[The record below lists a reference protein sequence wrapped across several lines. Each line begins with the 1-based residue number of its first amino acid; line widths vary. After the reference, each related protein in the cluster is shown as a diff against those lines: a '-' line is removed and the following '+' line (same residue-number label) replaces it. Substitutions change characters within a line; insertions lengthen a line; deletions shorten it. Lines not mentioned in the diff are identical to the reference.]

1 MTNPTSNF
9 GWQMPTNTDLVTDL
23 PADFAVFGQ
32 AVDTS
37 MADLLGGASGY
48 ILSKASA
55 TNMDFTWI
63 ANDQGDITGV
73 TAGTGITVTSPT
85 GPVPTVSI
93 DTAVTV
99 DKTTAQTLTNK
110 TLTAPIIS
118 TISNTGII
126 TLPTATD
133 TLVGRTTTDT
143 MTNKTLTS
151 PVLTTP
157 SISNINA
164 KGDILVGTADN
175 TLGIITAGN
184 NGETLVADSSTS
196 TGLRYQGSMAAG
208 KNTIINGGMDI
219 WQRGTASQTPS
230 NGAQLNVD
238 RFYYTG
244 ASGVVIT
251 QDTDVPTS
259 PYFQYSL
266 KTVDAANYGF
276 SMGQKIE
283 AANSV
288 LYAGQTVTVSFWAK
302 TTSGTATM
310 IVNAYYPGAKDN
322 FASLTLIAS
331 NSMTTPTATWTRFST
346 QFTLPS
352 NVQNGLMILIGRGA
366 TTNTSFYTGVQLE
379 LGSVATSFQR
389 AGGTIQQ
396 ELAACQ
402 RYYYL
407 HASGNTVPICT
418 TGNYSTTLAIG
429 WLGLPVTMR
438 TTPTL
443 VASSGTNYY
452 SIDVASAGISFS
464 APTLGA
470 GSTTSV
476 RLDGSISGAT
486 AGQAGYLRTNNASSS
501 IAFNSEL

>member
-1 MTNPTSNF
+1 MSNPTSNF
-9 GWQMPTNTDLVTDL
+9 GWQMPTPTDLVTDL
-23 PADFAVFGQ
+23 PADFEVFGQ
-32 AVDTS
+32 AVDSS
-37 MADLLGGASGY
+37 MADLKGGTSGQ
-48 ILSKASA
+48 ILSKA
-55 TNMDFTWI
+55 TNTDMDFVWTDM
-63 ANDQGDITGV
+63 NPGDITGV
-73 TAGTGITVTSPT
+73 TAGTGISGGGTSGTVT
-85 GPVPTVSI
+85 I
-93 DTAVTV
+93 
-99 DKTTAQTLTNK
+99 TNSMA
-110 TLTAPIIS
+110 TE
-118 TISNTGII
+118 I
-126 TLPTATD
+126 T
-133 TLVGRTTTDT
+133 
-143 MTNKTLTS
+143 
-151 PVLTTP
+151 
-157 SISNINA
+157 A
-164 KGDILVGTADN
+164 KGDLIVGTGSATFDN
-175 TLGIITAGN
+175 LAAGS
-184 NGETLVADSSTS
+184 NGQTLVADSSTT

-238 RFYYTG
+238 RFYFTG
-244 ASGVVIT
+244 GAGVVFT

-310 IVNAYYPGAKDN
+310 IVNAYYPSAKDN
-322 FASLTLIAS
+322 FTTLTLIAS

-389 AGGTIQQ
+389 AGGTIQG

-402 RYYYL
+402 RYYQVVGGVSGQPIVQSYTA
-407 HASGNTVPICT
+407 ASAFNQTPQ
-418 TGNYSTTLAIG
+418 NF
-429 WLGLPVTMR
+429 PVQMR
-438 TTPTL
+438 VAPT
-443 VASSGTNYY
+443 ATKSGTWAVGNCGQP
-452 SIDVASAGISFS
+452 SASNLTVYGYALQTQKDGNLGTFYFYPDSSDDTITFS
-464 APTLGA
+464 A
-470 GSTTSV
+470 
-476 RLDGSISGAT
+476 
-486 AGQAGYLRTNNASSS
+486 
-501 IAFNSEL
+501 EL